1 MDKLLSSSAFCQSER
16 MCRFLRFAVGKSLAG
31 EADTLKEYLL
41 GVEVFDRKVSYDPR
55 VDPIVRVEARRLRS
69 KLKKYYESQ
78 GREDEIVVEFPTG
91 GYAPKFLFKGP
102 RSVSPENKPDASLGR
117 GSTIA
122 VLPFTNLSADADNEY
137 FSDGLP
143 EELIHG
149 LTKVPDLRV
158 VAWNSAVKLKGAPQD
173 VYAIGKQLGV
183 STVLMGSVRHSGGRL
198 RIVAKLIEASTGY
211 YLWSETY
218 DRMMEDLFAIQ
229 EEISCAIVQKL
240 KIGLLPR
247 SAALTTRSP
256 YNVEAYNLYLKG
268 RYHWNK
274 RTGEGLKRSAEY
286 FRKAI
291 VLEPGFALA
300 YAGVSDAYSLLAD
313 YGLLTP
319 VEAMPEAK
327 AAASKAID
335 LDPTLAEAYSSLAFI
350 SSHFDWNW
358 AQAEEYYRRA
368 MELNP
373 GYSTAHH
380 WFSLDYLAM
389 LGRFEE
395 AFAEIRI
402 ARQLDPLSTIIREG
416 VGFLM
421 MLSGRY
427 DEAVAE
433 YRETLELDPYFYKG
447 YTSLGRVLIQ
457 RGNYEEAIGM
467 LLKGRSLSSDIPNI
481 LGALGQA
488 YALAGDRQTAAGLV
502 RELEQLAKRKYVP
515 CTCFAVIYIGMG
527 DHDRAMG
534 HLERGCEQRELPLTG
549 LAVHPAYE
557 GLRDEPRFQ
566 RLL

>member
-1 MDKLLSSSAFCQSER
+1 
-16 MCRFLRFAVGKSLAG
+16 MCRFLRFAVEKSLAG
-31 EADTLKEYLL
+31 EADALKEYLL
-41 GVEVFDRKVSYDPR
+41 GVEVFDRKSSYDPR

-78 GREDEIVVEFPTG
+78 GCDDEIVVEFPTG
-91 GYAPKFLFKGP
+91 SYAPKFRFKEAT
-102 RSVSPENKPDASLGR
+102 SASIENKPSA
-117 GSTIA
+117 STIA

-137 FSDGLP
+137 FSDGLT

-149 LTKVPDLRV
+149 LTKVPGLRV
-158 VAWNSAVKLKGAPQD
+158 VAWNSAAKLKGTPQD
-173 VYAIGKQLGV
+173 VYAIGEQLGV
-183 STVLMGSVRHSGGRL
+183 STVLMGSVRRFGGRL
-198 RIVAKLIEASTGY
+198 RIIAQLIDASTGY
-211 YLWSETY
+211 YMWSETY
-218 DRMMEDLFAIQ
+218 DRMLEDLFAIQ
-229 EEISCAIVQKL
+229 EEISRAIVQKL
-240 KIGLLPR
+240 KIRLVMPR
-247 SAALTTRSP
+247 SAPVTSRSP

-268 RYHWNK
+268 RFHWNK

-286 FRKAI
+286 FRQAI
-291 VLEPGFALA
+291 ALEPGFALA
-300 YAGVSDAYSLLAD
+300 YAGLSDAYSLLAD

-335 LDPTLAEAYSSLAFI
+335 LDPTLGEAYSSLAFI

-380 WFSLDYLAM
+380 WFALDYLGM

-395 AFAEIRI
+395 AFVEIRI

-467 LLKGRSLSSDIPNI
+467 LLKGRSFSSDIPNI

-488 YALAGDRQTAAGLV
+488 YAMAGDRQTAVELV
-502 RELEQLAKRKYVP
+502 RELEQLSERKYVP
-515 CTCFAVIYIGMG
+515 CTCFAVIYMGMR
-527 DHDRAMG
+527 DYDRALG
-534 HLERGCEQRELPLTG
+534 YLERGCEHRELPLTG
-549 LAVHPAYE
+549 LAVHSAYE
-557 GLRDEPRFQ
+557 GLRGEPRFQ
-566 RLL
+566 RLLERIGLKQ